1 MKANALLAT
10 AIIALSFTGTA
21 YAVGEGK
28 VVEFT
33 GSPKGVVVFNGQAH
47 KNAGIT
53 CGDCHNPAVFPEMK
67 KGGVKIV
74 MSDLYAGK
82 YCGKCHDGKK
92 AFKIADNCV
101 RCHRDQKKSDGSK
114 EKTE

>member
-1 MKANALLAT
+1 MGLRSLLAAT
-10 AIIALSFTGTA
+10 IIAVSFCGSA
-21 YAVGEGK
+21 HAVGEGK

-33 GSPKGVVVFNGQAH
+33 GSPEGVVVFDGQAH

-53 CGDCHNPAVFPEMK
+53 CGDCHNPAVFPKMK
-67 KGGVKIV
+67 KGSVKIT

-92 AFKIADNCV
+92 AFKIMDNCV
-101 RCHRDQKKSDGSK
+101 RCHRKPGKSPGS
-114 EKTE
+114 EK